1 MLPGWQDC
9 RLGYYSSLKSSQDPK
24 YRGTT
29 QLYYCQYYSNRRIF
43 VNILKPAILWRM
55 VITYYGAQFFKIQF
69 GDTVL
74 AINPV
79 SKDSGVKSARFGA
92 DIVLVTANDPFFN
105 GVENAS
111 FGDKIPYVIS
121 GPGEYEIKEI
131 FINGFPSEYKSKK
144 GTKINTIYKLNME
157 GINIC
162 FLGAL
167 SSDLGPKVKE
177 EIDGVDILF
186 VPVSGGEFLSPVEAS
201 KIATNLEAKIVIPM
215 DYERISKDALKTFL
229 KEWGD
234 EKAVSVDKLTIKKK
248 DLEGKDGEVVVLN
261 NVS

>member
-1 MLPGWQDC
+1 
-9 RLGYYSSLKSSQDPK
+9 
-24 YRGTT
+24 
-29 QLYYCQYYSNRRIF
+29 
-43 VNILKPAILWRM
+43 M

-79 SKDSGVKSARFGA
+79 SKDLGVKSARFGA

-111 FGDKIPYVIS
+111 FGDKIPHVIS

-186 VPVSGGEFLSPVEAS
+186 VPVSGGEFLSPVLAS

-229 KEWGD
+229 KSGR
-234 EKAVSVDKLTIKKK
+234 
-248 DLEGKDGEVVVLN
+248 
-261 NVS
+261 

>member
-1 MLPGWQDC
+1 
-9 RLGYYSSLKSSQDPK
+9 
-24 YRGTT
+24 
-29 QLYYCQYYSNRRIF
+29 
-43 VNILKPAILWRM
+43 M

-79 SKDSGVKSARFGA
+79 SKDSGAKSTRFGA
-92 DIVLVTANDPFFN
+92 DIVLVSANDPFFN

-144 GTKINTIYKLNME
+144 ETKINTIYQLNME

-167 SSDLGPKVKE
+167 SSDIISPKVKE
-177 EIDGVDILF
+177 AIDGVDILF

>member
-1 MLPGWQDC
+1 
-9 RLGYYSSLKSSQDPK
+9 
-24 YRGTT
+24 
-29 QLYYCQYYSNRRIF
+29 
-43 VNILKPAILWRM
+43 M
-55 VITYYGAQFFKIQF
+55 VITYYGAQFLKIQL

-74 AINPV
+74 AINPI
-79 SKDSGVKSARFGA
+79 SKESGIKAPRFGS
-92 DIVLVTANDPFFN
+92 DIVLVTVNDPLFN

-111 FGDKIPYVIS
+111 FGDKTPYVIS

-131 FINGFPSEYKSKK
+131 FINGFPSEFKTKK
-144 GTKINTIYKLNME
+144 ETKINTVYHLSME

-167 SSDLGPKVKE
+167 SSDFGPKVKE
-177 EIDGVDILF
+177 AIDGVDILF
-186 VPVSGGEFLSPVEAS
+186 VPVSGGDFLSPVEAS

-234 EKAVSVDKLTIKKK
+234 EKAPVSDKLVIKKK
-248 DLEGKDGEVVVLN
+248 DLEGKDGEVVVLKN
-261 NVS
+261 IS